1 MAAMRVVVRYRT
13 ASLSYLVARP
23 RLRPGAAEAALDGV
37 AVLVDVGVE
46 GGRSAPGAAASAA
59 VGGLV
64 GLDRDRGA
72 DVVGAQPVPVGPGG
86 VGPVRQNPVRAGAG
100 PSAGGPLDTDRL
112 QHGDH
117 HGAVPRLPG
126 REQQGPRSEA
136 GLDGGAGSWCPIRPG
151 TVPGRGR
158 PAPPPRA
165 RRCPRGPPLAWGVG
179 AHGGAC
185 PPTPASRSSRR
196 RRPAPTRAASMRSHT
211 PFNCQARK
219 QGVRPP
225 PGPVAGRHVAPGR
238 PDPGAPPHGVD
249 HGAQRVAAGPAP
261 HRRGGQQWL
270 EQRPL
275 GIGQIMAGGCVYTR
289 HPRPSPVSRFDFTP
303 PVIPRGPRPARHA
316 TPPPPDLR
324 NTP

>member
-1 MAAMRVVVRYRT
+1 MAAMQVVVRYRT

-100 PSAGGPLDTDRL
+100 PSAGGPFDTDRL

-136 GLDGGAGSWCPIRPG
+136 GLDGGVDLGAPSAPGPSQGVVVRLPLHALDAVPAGPRSR
-151 TVPGRGR
+151 GRGR
-158 PAPPPRA
+158 A
-165 RRCPRGPPLAWGVG
+165 RRWS
-179 AHGGAC
+179 

-196 RRPAPTRAASMRSHT
+196 RRPGRPGPPRCAPTPRST
-211 PFNCQARK
+211 A
-219 QGVRPP
+219 
-225 PGPVAGRHVAPGR
+225 
-238 PDPGAPPHGVD
+238 
-249 HGAQRVAAGPAP
+249 
-261 HRRGGQQWL
+261 RRG
-270 EQRPL
+270 
-275 GIGQIMAGGCVYTR
+275 
-289 HPRPSPVSRFDFTP
+289 SRAYALHQ
-303 PVIPRGPRPARHA
+303 GP
-316 TPPPPDLR
+316 
-324 NTP
+324 